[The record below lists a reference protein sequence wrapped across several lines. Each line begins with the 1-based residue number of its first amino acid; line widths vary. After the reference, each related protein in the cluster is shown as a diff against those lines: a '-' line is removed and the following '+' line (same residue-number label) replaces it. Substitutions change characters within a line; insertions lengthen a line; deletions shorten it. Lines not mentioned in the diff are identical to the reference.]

1 MKYLQTF
8 GFKPDNAIFRDHSW
22 YFRNALVRA
31 NYNEFYKGISAT
43 DEYLVRFFKNLLL
56 GESNPLSN
64 REMHISNIQSLTPKS
79 QNDTLNCTLEE
90 MAVLQYLQS
99 NPEAKQEDIAKHIG
113 KLVVYLRGWNIGS
126 RSLQIVS
133 TFSMIS
139 SHRFRGILI

>member
-1 MKYLQTF
+1 M
-8 GFKPDNAIFRDHSW
+8 
-22 YFRNALVRA
+22 A

-64 REMHISNIQSLTPKS
+64 REMHISNIKSLTPKS

-113 KLVVYLRGWNIGS
+113 K
-126 RSLQIVS
+126 SLS
-133 TFSMIS
+133 TLKKLPDGRLAQRLSPRRKKSHWTELNKRRCEALIS
-139 SHRFRGILI
+139 NGLMTDAGLKAFESSV

>member
-79 QNDTLNCTLEE
+79 QNTLNCTLEE

-99 NPEAKQEDIAKHIG
+99 NPVAKQEDIAKHIG
-113 KLVVYLRGWNIGS
+113 KSLSTVKRMTPSLIERGL
-126 RSLQIVS
+126 LQRENGKRNGKWIVK
-133 TFSMIS
+133 I
-139 SHRFRGILI
+139 